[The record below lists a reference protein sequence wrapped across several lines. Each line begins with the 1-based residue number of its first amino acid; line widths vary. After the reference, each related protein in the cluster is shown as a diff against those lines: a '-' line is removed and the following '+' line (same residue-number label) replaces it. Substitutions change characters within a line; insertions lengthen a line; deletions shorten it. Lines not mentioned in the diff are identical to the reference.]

1 MTLPE
6 MKISDARSHLAD
18 IVRAADLRD
27 EPTVITQNGRPAAVV
42 IGIDEYRQFAEARD
56 AQLIARIRERAAT
69 SEYVDHD
76 EVLREAGIQ

>member
-1 MTLPE
+1 MSMPE
-6 MKISDARSHLAD
+6 MKITDARSHLGD

-42 IGIDEYRQFAEARD
+42 IGIGEYREFAAARD
-56 AQLIARIRERAAT
+56 GQIAARIRERAAIA
-69 SEYVDHD
+69 EYVDHA